1 MENTSEIELQKAAQ
15 KVMSDPARVFTT
27 SDGKRLQ
34 ILGAGR
40 LNVHEGP
47 DFLDMAVLLNGEIV
61 IGNGEFHRKSSDW
74 REHNHSADPRFK
86 NLLLHIVLDDN
97 SIEKYGEETLIL
109 LEADVEKFLKEKT
122 TLPADACSLEDLQ
135 HYALLRLLRK
145 TAEAQVLLR
154 EDEVREATVET
165 VKKFLNHY
173 ATRKRRPNY
182 SLENFE
188 GILEALPN
196 SAIMRFLKGVANG
209 AETDVPASLNEMT
222 KQKIAGEG
230 VHLRRE
236 IMLNAIIPM
245 ALALAEEETRI
256 ALFAWF
262 WSTPALHTYGILKR
276 KFPNMPQEFL
286 WQQQGMLEYMREH
299 GRKSNVVRETLKT
312 FGFAGMLDFYRES
325 AV

>member
-1 MENTSEIELQKAAQ
+1 MENISEIELQKAAQ

-40 LNVHEGP
+40 LNVHAGP
-47 DFLDMAVLLNGEIV
+47 DFLDMAVMLNGEIV

-74 REHNHSADPRFK
+74 RDHNHSADPRFK

-97 SIEKYGEETLIL
+97 SIEKYGEETLVL
-109 LEADVEKFLKEKT
+109 SESDVEKFLKEKT
-122 TLPADACSLEDLQ
+122 EVAADACSLEDLQ

-145 TAEAQVLLR
+145 TAESQMLLR
-154 EDEVREATVET
+154 EDEVKEATVISVE
-165 VKKFLNHY
+165 KFLIHY
-173 ATRKRRPNY
+173 ADRKRRPNY
-182 SLENFE
+182 SPENLE
-188 GILEALPN
+188 GIMEALPK
-196 SAIMRFLKGVANG
+196 STIMRFLKSVADG

-236 IMLNAIIPM
+236 IMLNAILPM
-245 ALALAEEETRI
+245 ALAQAEEETRI

-262 WSTPALHTYGILKR
+262 WSTPALHSYGILKR
-276 KFPNMPQEFL
+276 KFPNLPQEFL

-312 FGFAGMLDFYRES
+312 FGFAGVLDFYRES

>member
-1 MENTSEIELQKAAQ
+1 MENVSEIELQKAAQ

-27 SDGKRLQ
+27 SEGKRLQ

-47 DFLDMAVLLNGEIV
+47 DFLDMAVMLNGEIV

-74 REHNHSADPRFK
+74 RDHNHSEDKRFK

-97 SIEKYGEETLIL
+97 SIEKYGEETLVL
-109 LEADVEKFLKEKT
+109 QEADIEKFLKER
-122 TLPADACSLEDLQ
+122 AEVSSDACSLEDLQ

-145 TAEAQVLLR
+145 TAEAQMLLR
-154 EDEVREATVET
+154 EDEVKEATLES
-165 VKKFLNHY
+165 VKKFLLHY
-173 ATRKRRPNY
+173 STRKRRPNY
-182 SLENFE
+182 NAENFE

-196 SAIMRFLKGVANG
+196 SGIMRFLKSIANG
-209 AETDVPASLNEMT
+209 VETDVPAALNEMT

-236 IMLNAIIPM
+236 IMLNAILPM

-262 WSTPALHTYGILKR
+262 WSTPALHSYGVLKR
-276 KFPNMPQEFL
+276 KFPNLPQEFL

-312 FGFAGMLDFYRES
+312 FGFAGVLDFYRES